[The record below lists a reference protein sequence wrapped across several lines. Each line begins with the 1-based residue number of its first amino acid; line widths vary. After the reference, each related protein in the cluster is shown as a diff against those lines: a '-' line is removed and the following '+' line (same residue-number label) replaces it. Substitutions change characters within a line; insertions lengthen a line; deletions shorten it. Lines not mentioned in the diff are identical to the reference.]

1 MSDRLYYQDAY
12 QTRFRARIVERV
24 EEDGLIAVVLDST
37 CFYPTSGGQPADR
50 GTLNGRPVAD
60 VFVRDDGAIVHLV
73 EGELWSDEVTGE
85 IDWQRRFDHMQQHT
99 GQHILSQAFI
109 RVAGAGTVSFH
120 LGDSSATIDLDND
133 RLQAQQVEA
142 AELLANRI
150 VWENRPVRVR
160 LVSLAE
166 AQQLDLRKLPDVP
179 GDVVRLIDIDQF
191 DLNACG
197 GTHVAHTGE
206 VGMIKIVRLERQRGN
221 LRATFL
227 CGGRALLD
235 YRQKNSLVNHLS
247 ATLTTGADQVEESVS
262 HMREELQ
269 AARRQLR
276 HQASQLLDYEAERL
290 LARATP
296 SDGLRVVRGAFTD
309 RDPAE
314 LRALANLIAAAP
326 GSVAL
331 LGSGGQRTQLVLA
344 RADDAPG
351 QMDQLLRQLLPLLG
365 GARSSDFKQD
375 AILAR
380 ISYRPTDDS
389 RIAGRIGYTDRSYD
403 VDSSRDFSGSFS

>member
-235 YRQKNSLVNHLS
+235 YRQKNSLVNRLS
-247 ATLTTGADQVEESVS
+247 AALTTGADQVEESVS

-365 GARSSDFKQD
+365 SSGGGGKATFAQGGGPGAPAERVEQV
-375 AILAR
+375 LAR
-380 ISYRPTDDS
+380 AEKLLLAQR
-389 RIAGRIGYTDRSYD
+389 
-403 VDSSRDFSGSFS
+403 

>member
-1 MSDRLYYQDAY
+1 KAARASTSRCRPAPSIPCSQSIPTRMSDRLYYQDAY

-60 VFVRDDGAIVHLV
+60 VFVREDGAVVHLV

-166 AQQLDLRKLPDVP
+166 AEQLDLRKLPDVQ

-197 GTHVAHTGE
+197 GTHV
-206 VGMIKIVRLERQRGN
+206 
-221 LRATFL
+221 
-227 CGGRALLD
+227 
-235 YRQKNSLVNHLS
+235 
-247 ATLTTGADQVEESVS
+247 
-262 HMREELQ
+262 
-269 AARRQLR
+269 
-276 HQASQLLDYEAERL
+276 
-290 LARATP
+290 
-296 SDGLRVVRGAFTD
+296 
-309 RDPAE
+309 
-314 LRALANLIAAAP
+314 
-326 GSVAL
+326 
-331 LGSGGQRTQLVLA
+331 
-344 RADDAPG
+344 
-351 QMDQLLRQLLPLLG
+351 
-365 GARSSDFKQD
+365 
-375 AILAR
+375 
-380 ISYRPTDDS
+380 
-389 RIAGRIGYTDRSYD
+389 
-403 VDSSRDFSGSFS
+403 